1 MDRLPVFD
9 AEEEQS
15 LEIKMDS
22 DLEEVIPPV
31 PVEEDTNDMFVKPRV
46 VAVQGRSQADA
57 EQKLEVEQKLDE
69 PECENTQP
77 VPVCETTQK
86 PKRGRPVSLPE
97 IIQCECG
104 AKIKKKGLFIHKRSQ
119 RHQKYLMK
127 LQGVEDEDIPPVITP
142 EKVAPLDYDKFRTYM
157 DMYEDQKESKRQRLQ
172 REKEE
177 KDRLIQERIEE
188 EQDRERFY
196 REKFEAEQKAKQQ
209 QKQTATSIL
218 SQPSQPT
225 FGKYSNYF

>member
-1 MDRLPVFD
+1 MDRLPVLD
-9 AEEEQS
+9 AEEDTS
-15 LEIKMDS
+15 LDIKTDL
-22 DLEEVIPPV
+22 DLEEVVPSAPV
-31 PVEEDTNDMFVKPRV
+31 QEDSNDMFVKPRV
-46 VAVQGRSQADA
+46 
-57 EQKLEVEQKLDE
+57 EQKLEVEQKLDGTE
-69 PECENTQP
+69 VEVEMEQKLECG
-77 VPVCETTQK
+77 ETTQK

-127 LQGVEDEDIPPVITP
+127 LQGVEDEDIPAVITP
-142 EKVAPLDYDKFRTYM
+142 EKVAPLDYDKFRSYM

-188 EQDRERFY
+188 EQEREKFY
-196 REKFEAEQKAKQQ
+196 REKFEAEQKAKRQ

-218 SQPSQPT
+218 SQPAAPT

>member
-9 AEEEQS
+9 AEEEPS
-15 LEIKMDS
+15 LEIKMDA

-46 VAVQGRSQADA
+46 
-57 EQKLEVEQKLDE
+57 EQKLEVEQKLDGTEVEVEMEQKCE
-69 PECENTQP
+69 P
-77 VPVCETTQK
+77 QK

-218 SQPSQPT
+218 ERSSEPT